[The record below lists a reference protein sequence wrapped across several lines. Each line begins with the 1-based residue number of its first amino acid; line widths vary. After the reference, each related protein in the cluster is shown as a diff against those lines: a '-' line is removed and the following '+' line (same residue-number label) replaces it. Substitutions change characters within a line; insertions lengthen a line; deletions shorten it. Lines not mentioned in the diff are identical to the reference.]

1 MLGKVARV
9 DKIRQPVQ
17 LPADKNRFDEAAH
30 KEAVVFGQVVVGS
43 LCRPVHHAAAGFIRS
58 QPRLNIVPMFHGLTV
73 FEAKHL
79 ETDPPRREIVFGMP
93 EDEVAI
99 LKSADN
105 VHPGR
110 DLGQPLE
117 QGCQPLA
124 PLLGLRI
131 VLYVFRLV
139 HDRDRAGIAGFDA
152 FQQGADFIFV
162 CGSYYS
168 LPGRFWGT

>member
-30 KEAVVFGQVVVGS
+30 KGAVVFGQVVVGS
-43 LCRPVHHAAAGFIRS
+43 LCRPVHHAAAGFIRP

-152 FQQGADFIFV
+152 FQQDADFIFV

>member
-1 MLGKVARV
+1 
-9 DKIRQPVQ
+9 
-17 LPADKNRFDEAAH
+17 
-30 KEAVVFGQVVVGS
+30 
-43 LCRPVHHAAAGFIRS
+43 
-58 QPRLNIVPMFHGLTV
+58 
-73 FEAKHL
+73 
-79 ETDPPRREIVFGMP
+79 MP

-99 LKSADN
+99 LKSVDN

-110 DLGQPLE
+110 GLGQPLE

-139 HDRDRAGIAGFDA
+139 YDRDRAGIAGFDA